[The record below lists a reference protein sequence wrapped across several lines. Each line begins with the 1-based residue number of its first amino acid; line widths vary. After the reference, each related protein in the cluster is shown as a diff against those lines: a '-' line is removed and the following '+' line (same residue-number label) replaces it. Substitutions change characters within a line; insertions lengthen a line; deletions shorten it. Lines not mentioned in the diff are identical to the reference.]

1 MRATNTIAPGA
12 AANNRGKSFS
22 MVIND
27 PANRE
32 AIDKSIGDP
41 SRAASFVSTIISVVN
56 TTPKLKECE
65 PSGIISAALRGEIGM
80 GLSVTL
86 GDYAIIPYGTT
97 ATFQLQVNGL
107 KRLAIRSGAYSAVNF
122 REVKQGEYI
131 GRDPRTCE
139 PRFQWIEDDDQRE
152 TLPTIGYYGFY
163 QLSPEYN
170 NFFQCIYWTRKQCIK
185 HAARFSKAFNLEK
198 FEAMEN
204 GKLSIDEINKL
215 RGGSPWYDTEGNGF
229 TKMCMKT
236 IAKQLLGDG
245 LAPKQVMEAI
255 AADNAVE
262 KTGEPVIY
270 ADDPFATPTPAA
282 QEPVVEVDET
292 TGEVVSMPENAPQEP
307 AAPAEAPTPAPAQRT
322 GTRRRTAP
330 VPTAPAAAPA
340 VAEAAD
346 DFFGDDPQGDFFSE

>member
-1 MRATNTIAPGA
+1 MRANNTIAPGA
-12 AANNRGKSFS
+12 APNNRNKPFS
-22 MVIND
+22 LVIND
-27 PANRE
+27 PANRQM
-32 AIDKSIGDP
+32 IDRSVGDP
-41 SRAASFVSTIISVVN
+41 ARAASFVSTVISVVN

-65 PSGIISAALRGEIGM
+65 ASGIISAALRGEIGM
-80 GLSVTL
+80 GLSVAL

-139 PRFQWIEDDDQRE
+139 PKFKWIEDDDIRE

-163 QLSPEYN
+163 QLAPEYN

-185 HAARFSKAFNLEK
+185 HAARFSKAFKLVK
-198 FEAMEN
+198 FEAMER
-204 GKLSIDEINKL
+204 GELSHDEVEKL
-215 RGGSPWYDTEGNGF
+215 RSGSPWYDTEGNGF

-255 AADNAVE
+255 AADNAEE
-262 KTGEPVIY
+262 KSGEPVIY
-270 ADDPFATPTPAA
+270 ADDPYANPTPAA
-282 QEPVVEVDET
+282 AAEPMIEVNAE
-292 TGEVVSMPENAPQEP
+292 TGEVISETENLAQEP
-307 AAPAEAPTPAPAQRT
+307 SKPEAVYAPAAASKTT
-322 GTRRRTAP
+322 TRRRTAP
-330 VPTAPAAAPA
+330 AAPDS
-340 VAEAAD
+340 D
-346 DFFGDDPQGDFFSE
+346 DGGFFGEGQPMEGGFFND